1 MNWWVLVAILAGIAF
16 TFLVGV
22 YLLIRRLRDREPY
35 ATILRLRTRQKITFF
50 RRLITDPR
58 LPRRVRII
66 PIALA
71 IYLAFPVDLIPD
83 FIPVIGYLDDVGM
96 VILALVLIVR
106 LTPAG
111 LVREIASG
119 VESPANDD
127 FSEPMSGRTGL

>member
-1 MNWWVLVAILAGIAF
+1 MSWWVLVAILAGIAF
-16 TFLVGV
+16 AFLAGV

-35 ATILRLRTRQKITFF
+35 ATVLRLRTRQKITFF

-71 IYLAFPVDLIPD
+71 VYLAFPVDLIPD

-96 VILALVLIVR
+96 VILALLLIVR

-111 LVREIASG
+111 LLNEIASD
-119 VESPANDD
+119 VESPAGHES
-127 FSEPMSGRTGL
+127 SEQMTGRTGL